1 LWEDVIPAWC
11 ETLTGRKTFESFC
24 FELIPK
30 GSRMLDLG
38 YLPDHIITP
47 EGYLEDI
54 GLSPANGDELFPLF
68 ADRVKRASIA
78 GFGLIT
84 MHGGL

>member
-1 LWEDVIPAWC
+1 
-11 ETLTGRKTFESFC
+11 LTREQ
-24 FELIPK
+24 
-30 GSRMLDLG
+30 
-38 YLPDHIITP
+38 
-47 EGYLEDI
+47 
-54 GLSPANGDELFPLF
+54 GDELFPLF